1 MQFGKYAF
9 SCVFE
14 DEAILPEYKGSTFR
28 GVFGYALKK
37 IVCALKR
44 QTCDGCFLR
53 SRCLYALV
61 FEKSSQEIGK
71 QLSCNSPVNNIDRQK
86 SRIAASPNPYVIEPP
101 VTEKTHFLP
110 GDRFDFQLILFG
122 PVNDALPYFIYAFEQ
137 VGQAGI
143 GRKIRGRQARF
154 SLRKVSSGPHP
165 IYNEK
170 DRKVEGGPFAD
181 DLHLDP
187 SSFTGG
193 KGMGH
198 SVSTVDLTL
207 ALQTPLRLKFENRLQ
222 AELPFHVLVRAMLRR
237 VSALSSAYG
246 NGEPLLDYRGLV
258 NRATKAAVVRNEL
271 CWFDWRRYSNRQD
284 REMLMGGLIGNVTYR
299 GSIEEFLPLIRFCE
313 KTHLG
318 KQTAFGLGKIEMIP
332 SCSSG

>member
-101 VTEKTHFLP
+101 VTEKTILP
-110 GDRFDFQLILFG
+110 GDPFVSLYCSARERCSPLF
-122 PVNDALPYFIYAFEQ
+122 
-137 VGQAGI
+137 
-143 GRKIRGRQARF
+143 
-154 SLRKVSSGPHP
+154 H
-165 IYNEK
+165 
-170 DRKVEGGPFAD
+170 
-181 DLHLDP
+181 
-187 SSFTGG
+187 
-193 KGMGH
+193 
-198 SVSTVDLTL
+198 
-207 ALQTPLRLKFENRLQ
+207 TP
-222 AELPFHVLVRAMLRR
+222 
-237 VSALSSAYG
+237 
-246 NGEPLLDYRGLV
+246 
-258 NRATKAAVVRNEL
+258 
-271 CWFDWRRYSNRQD
+271 SNRWD
-284 REMLMGGLIGNVTYR
+284 KRESAGKSEADKR
-299 GSIEEFLPLIRFCE
+299 GSRCASSCTTSIPL
-313 KTHLG
+313 
-318 KQTAFGLGKIEMIP
+318 
-332 SCSSG
+332 